1 MRWLTVNNELYHYG
15 VPGMKWG
22 VRRDTRILANHRRN
36 VEAGKL
42 KEQYR
47 SGNIT
52 KQQYKD
58 SIHNV
63 NLRKKNYISDVEN
76 KFKNAKSADERT
88 KLGKN
93 IADTAVKEVP
103 NITVKRGLAV
113 ANQLFGTASIGSTA
127 YTAIGLAAF
136 NPAFATAYIGAGVVS
151 TLAESGFRYMTRSVL
166 DKSS

>member
-1 MRWLTVNNELYHYG
+1 MNDELYHYG

-36 VEAGKL
+36 VEANHL

-47 SGNIT
+47 SGNLT

-58 SIHNV
+58 SIQKV
-63 NLRKKNYISDVEN
+63 NLRKKKYMSDVED
-76 KFKNAKSADERT
+76 KFRNAKNNSERDR
-88 KLGKN
+88 LGKN
-93 IADTAVKEVP
+93 ISDTAVREVP

-113 ANQLFGTASIGSTA
+113 ANQLFGAANIGSTA
-127 YTAIGLAAF
+127 YGALGLVAI

-151 TLAESGFRYMTRSVL
+151 AAAETGFRYVTRSLL
-166 DKSS
+166 DKNS

>member
-1 MRWLTVNNELYHYG
+1 MRWLTVNDEIYHYG

-36 VEAGKL
+36 TEANIL

-58 SIHNV
+58 SIRSV
-63 NLRKKNYISDVEN
+63 NLRKKKYLSDIEN
-76 KFKNAKSADERT
+76 KFRNAKNDDERT

-93 IADTAVKEVP
+93 ISNIAVKEVP

-113 ANQLFGTASIGSTA
+113 ANQLFGTASIGGTA
-127 YTAIGLAAF
+127 YTTIGLAAF
-136 NPAFATAYIGAGVVS
+136 NPAFATAYVGAGIVS
-151 TLAESGFRYMTRSVL
+151 AAAEAGFRYVTRSIL

>member
-1 MRWLTVNNELYHYG
+1 MNNELYHYG

-36 VEAGKL
+36 VEVGKL

-63 NLRKKNYISDVEN
+63 NLRKKNYINDVEN
-76 KFKNAKSADERT
+76 KFKNAKNTDERT

-113 ANQLFGTASIGSTA
+113 ANQLLGTASIGSTA

-136 NPAFATAYIGAGVVS
+136 NPAFATAYIGAGVIS
-151 TLAESGFRYMTRSVL
+151 ALSETGFRYMTRSVL

>member
-1 MRWLTVNNELYHYG
+1 MNDELYHYG

-36 VEAGKL
+36 VAADQL

-47 SGNIT
+47 SGKIT

-58 SIHNV
+58 SIHKI
-63 NLRKKNYISDVEN
+63 NLRKKKYISDIEN
-76 KFKNAKSADERT
+76 KFKNAKNDSERT
-88 KLGKN
+88 TLGEN
-93 IADTAVKEVP
+93 ISNTAVKEVP
-103 NITVKRGLAV
+103 NISVKRGLAV
-113 ANQLFGTASIGSTA
+113 ANQLLGTASIGGTA
-127 YTAIGLAAF
+127 YTTLGLAAI

-151 TLAESGFRYMTRSVL
+151 AAAETGLRYITRSLL

>member
-1 MRWLTVNNELYHYG
+1 MRWLIVNDEIYHYG

-36 VEAGKL
+36 TEISKL

-47 SGNIT
+47 SGRIT

-63 NLRKKNYISDVEN
+63 NLRKKKYMSDVEN
-76 KFKNAKSADERT
+76 KFRNTKSASERS
-88 KLGKN
+88 KLG
-93 IADTAVKEVP
+93 ADISKTAVKEVP
-103 NITVKRGLAV
+103 NITIKRGLAV

-127 YTAIGLAAF
+127 YTTLGLAAF

-151 TLAESGFRYMTRSVL
+151 AAAETGFRYITRSML
-166 DKSS
+166 DKNS

>member
-36 VEAGKL
+36 LAADQL
-42 KEQYR
+42 KESYR
-47 SGNIT
+47 SGKIT

-58 SIHNV
+58 SIRKV
-63 NLRKKNYISDVEN
+63 NLRKKKYMSDVEDQ
-76 KFKNAKSADERT
+76 FRNAKNNSERD
-88 KLGKN
+88 KLGKSISDN
-93 IADTAVKEVP
+93 AVKEVP

-113 ANQLFGTASIGSTA
+113 ANQLFGTASIGGNA
-127 YTAIGLAAF
+127 YTALSLAAF
-136 NPAFATAYIGAGVVS
+136 NPAFATAYIGAGVV
-151 TLAESGFRYMTRSVL
+151 TAAAETGFRYVTRSML

>member
-1 MRWLTVNNELYHYG
+1 MNNEIYHYG

-36 VEAGKL
+36 VSADQL

-47 SGNIT
+47 SGKIT

-58 SIHNV
+58 SIHKV
-63 NLRKKNYISDVEN
+63 NLRKKQYMRDVEN
-76 KFKNAKSADERT
+76 KFRNAKSDNERT
-88 KLGKN
+88 RLGEDISN
-93 IADTAVKEVP
+93 TAVKEVP

-127 YTAIGLAAF
+127 YTTLGLAVI
-136 NPAFATAYIGAGVVS
+136 NPAFATAYIGAGVV
-151 TLAESGFRYMTRSVL
+151 TAAAETGFRYVTRSLL